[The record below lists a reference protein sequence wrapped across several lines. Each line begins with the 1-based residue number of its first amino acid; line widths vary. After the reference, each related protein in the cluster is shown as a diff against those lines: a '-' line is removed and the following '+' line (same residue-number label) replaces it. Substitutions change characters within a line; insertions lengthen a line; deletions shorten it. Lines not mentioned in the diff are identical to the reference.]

1 MTSLVPF
8 SPLMNA
14 RGFTYM
20 TPVFLA
26 IHSLTCVICAI
37 VGMGYS
43 IGRDGALAKKGG
55 LVEGDAQTL
64 SSEIS
69 NFR

>member
-1 MTSLVPF
+1 
-8 SPLMNA
+8 
-14 RGFTYM
+14 M

-26 IHSLTCVICAI
+26 IHSLTRVICAI